1 MKYGV
6 EDYLLKP
13 VNETELNQI
22 LKKVCSEHHQMLKEK
37 EETKELKETAK
48 REHIRKAM
56 QISAK

>member
-1 MKYGV
+1 
-6 EDYLLKP
+6 
-13 VNETELNQI
+13 
-22 LKKVCSEHHQMLKEK
+22 MLKEK